1 MRKFK
6 ELVKAIYEATGAA
19 SKAAALRFTR
29 SREPAPIDTGREVY
43 PSGFPEDPLKP
54 GQPYNK
60 QTYLDRYA
68 LSSGARDVR
77 DRRKAAAA
85 AKGAAEG
92 EAKQR
97 AAAELA
103 ARITVT
109 KQQASEGT
117 GVKKQIE
124 NLKAGETIGVDL
136 VDGGFGYVHH
146 DGDTGIKFFAKG
158 NRERAH
164 PIHSTPV
171 QPDHVQITTPKK
183 SGKNI
188 QFPVVGKIHHRD
200 ATPVKS
206 GRIDRR
212 TGAFITDHDINT

>member
-6 ELVKAIYEATGAA
+6 ELVNKIYEATGAA
-19 SKAAALRFTR
+19 SKAAARDFLK
-29 SREPAPIDTGREVY
+29 SRK
-43 PSGFPEDPLKP
+43 PSSVP
-54 GQPYNK
+54 GVSQLQYDNRAAAIEFALMQKTKK
-60 QTYLDRYA
+60 QA
-68 LSSGARDVR
+68 EARIAGQQEGE
-77 DRRKAAAA
+77 RKAART
-85 AKGAAEG
+85 K
-92 EAKQR
+92 
-97 AAAELA
+97 ELMGKISA
-103 ARITVT
+103 TT
-109 KQQASEGT
+109 KEASEGT

-124 NLKAGETIGVDL
+124 DLKAGETIGVDL

-146 DGDTGIKFFAKG
+146 DPDTGTKFFAKG